1 MRSSLSSQNI
11 SRMYSLNT
19 GYSEEWTT
27 SIMSQNLTDR
37 ARRIYELTGMDVE
50 PSMLCRIIRA
60 AMIESRDP
68 SGKVNLFS
76 LYDLTNELDK
86 E

>member
-1 MRSSLSSQNI
+1 
-11 SRMYSLNT
+11 
-19 GYSEEWTT
+19 
-27 SIMSQNLTDR
+27 
-37 ARRIYELTGMDVE
+37 MDVE

-60 AMIESRDP
+60 AMIESRDD